1 MILRTWLRK
10 HSLSITYF
18 AAVLKVHRSYV
29 HKWMKGQRVPSE
41 RIMKKIREISMDLVG
56 SIDDLVDL
64 QEDINGKKKD

>member
-29 HKWMKGQRVPSE
+29 HKWMKGQRVPSD
-41 RIMKKIREISMDLVG
+41 RIMKKIRELSIDQVTE
-56 SIDDLVDL
+56 IDDL
-64 QEDINGKKKD
+64 KDPID